1 MHTVFATGGE
11 IVFVVG
17 SEIVPVVGG
26 ESVFV
31 VRGGAWNVWFEE
43 CLIGCFASRAIQED
57 KKSPKARSY
66 LID

>member
-1 MHTVFATGGE
+1 M
-11 IVFVVG
+11 I
-17 SEIVPVVGG
+17 EIVPVVGG

-31 VRGGAWNVWFEE
+31 VGGGAGNVWFEE